1 MITLKK
7 VRARFARNEGLP
19 FAEILTEASIRDAL
33 NQHDVKY
40 RDRVFSPV
48 TTIWGFLSQVLNDDH
63 SCSDAVSRIIAH
75 RAANHLGSCSPNTAS
90 YCNAR
95 GRVVTGV
102 LRTLARQTAEEL
114 QAAAAQ
120 QWKWN
125 GRSVFIADG
134 THVSMPDT
142 PENRVSYPQPPTQ
155 KAGIGFPLA
164 RLTAILS
171 LATGA
176 CHDVAIAP
184 YKGKGTG
191 ETTLLREMY
200 DAMKPGD
207 VVLADALFD
216 NYFLACELRE
226 RGIDLVARLNYKRA
240 SSQKL
245 QHGPDGEV
253 LVWQRP
259 NKPRGMT
266 GEQYRRYPKSLMMRQ
281 VHVDARDKNNRAKQF
296 QVISTILDAS
306 VDGQQIGN
314 LYERRWSGEVDI
326 RSIKSTMQMDILRCK
341 TPEMVRKEI
350 WAHLL
355 AYNLLR
361 TVMAVAAA
369 ESGIE
374 PRQVSFKGAKQAV
387 TAFAP
392 KIEAARLKD
401 RPGLIDE
408 RLAVVAYRRVGD
420 RPGRWEP
427 RARKRRRKPGA
438 HLHES
443 RAETK
448 QAKDRSKWF

>member
-33 NQHDVKY
+33 NRHDVKY

-75 RAANHLGSCSPNTAS
+75 RAANHLGICSPNTTS

-102 LRTLARQTAEEL
+102 LRALARQTAEEL

-125 GRSVFIADG
+125 GRNVFIADG

-142 PENRVSYPQPPTQ
+142 PENRASYPQPPTQ

-164 RLTAILS
+164 RVAVLLS

-176 CHDVAIAP
+176 CHDLAIAP

-191 ETTLLREMY
+191 ETTLLRGMY
-200 DAMKPGD
+200 DALKPGD

-226 RGIDLVARLNYKRA
+226 RGIDLVARVKYRRA
-240 SSQKL
+240 GSRRLGS
-245 QHGPDGEV
+245 GPDGDV
-253 LVWQRP
+253 LVWRRP
-259 NKPRGMT
+259 
-266 GEQYRRYPKSLMMRQ
+266 
-281 VHVDARDKNNRAKQF
+281 
-296 QVISTILDAS
+296 
-306 VDGQQIGN
+306 
-314 LYERRWSGEVDI
+314 
-326 RSIKSTMQMDILRCK
+326 
-341 TPEMVRKEI
+341 
-350 WAHLL
+350 
-355 AYNLLR
+355 
-361 TVMAVAAA
+361 
-369 ESGIE
+369 
-374 PRQVSFKGAKQAV
+374 
-387 TAFAP
+387 
-392 KIEAARLKD
+392 
-401 RPGLIDE
+401 
-408 RLAVVAYRRVGD
+408 
-420 RPGRWEP
+420 
-427 RARKRRRKPGA
+427 
-438 HLHES
+438 
-443 RAETK
+443 
-448 QAKDRSKWF
+448 